1 MDRFTDLQ
9 TFVHI
14 VSTGSISGAA
24 EHMGVAKSAVSRRL
38 AELEAHLGV
47 QLVRRTT
54 RRLSL
59 TESGRGFYERC
70 VRLLTDLAEAEQDVL
85 QAHAALRGTLRVALP
100 LSFGLLHLAPAI
112 QDFVALHP
120 GVEFDLDFNDRQVDL
135 LQEGFDVAIR
145 IAQLPDSSLIARR
158 IAPIRQVV
166 CASPDY
172 FAIHG
177 RPQQP
182 AELARHACL
191 AYSNLASPGTWSY
204 RQADGQSGAVKIP
217 IRLKSNNGDFLIS
230 AALAGL
236 GIIMQPTFYV
246 HRAIASGALIPVL
259 TDYRWPEI
267 NAYALYPSTR
277 HLSRRVRTFVD
288 FLVQRFDGIP
298 YWDHALDIAAGV
310 NAQKNLT

>member
-1 MDRFTDLQ
+1 MDRFADLQ

-14 VSTGSISGAA
+14 VAAGSISGAA
-24 EHMGVAKSAVSRRL
+24 EHMDMAKSAVSRRL
-38 AELEAHLGV
+38 AELEERLGV

-54 RRLSL
+54 RSLSL

-70 VRLLTDLAEAEQDVL
+70 LRILADLEEAEQDVL

-112 QDFVALHP
+112 QAFMALHP
-120 GVEFDLDFNDRQVDL
+120 EVEFDLDFNDRQVDL

-166 CASPDY
+166 CASPAY
-172 FAIHG
+172 FAAHAI
-177 RPQQP
+177 PQQP
-182 AELARHACL
+182 AELVQHVCL
-191 AYSNLASPGTWSY
+191 AYSNLANPGTWVY
-204 RQADGQSGAVKIP
+204 QQADGRRSAVKIP
-217 IRLKSNNGDFLIS
+217 IRLKSNNGDFLVS

-236 GIIMQPTFYV
+236 GIVMQPSFYV
-246 HRAIASGALIPVL
+246 HQLIESGALIPVL
-259 TDYRWPEI
+259 SEIHWPEI

-277 HLSRRVRTFVD
+277 HLSTRVRAFVD
-288 FLVQRFDGIP
+288 FVAERFAGTP
-298 YWDHALDIAAGV
+298 YWDRVLSPPAP
-310 NAQKNLT
+310 NPR

>member
-14 VSTGSISGAA
+14 VATGSISAAA
-24 EHMGVAKSAVSRRL
+24 EHMDVAKSAVSRRL
-38 AELEAHLGV
+38 AELEARLGV
-47 QLVRRTT
+47 QLLHRTT

-70 VRLLTDLAEAEQDVL
+70 LRILADLEEAEQGVL
-85 QAHAALRGTLRVALP
+85 QAHTALRGTLRVALP

-112 QDFVALHP
+112 QTFMALHP
-120 GVEFDLDFNDRQVDL
+120 NVEFDLDFNDRQVDL

-166 CASPDY
+166 CASPGY
-172 FAIHG
+172 FAAHG
-177 RPQQP
+177 IPQQP
-182 AELARHACL
+182 ADLAQHVCL
-191 AYSNLASPGTWSY
+191 AYSNLANPGTWVY
-204 RQADGQSGAVKIP
+204 PQADGRSGSVKIP

-236 GIIMQPTFYV
+236 GIIMQPSFYV
-246 HRAIASGALIPVL
+246 HQAIASGALIPIL
-259 TDYRWPEI
+259 TEIHWPEI
-267 NAYALYPSTR
+267 NAYAVYPSTR
-277 HLSRRVRTFVD
+277 HLSTRVRAFVD
-288 FLVQRFDGIP
+288 FVVERFAGTP
-298 YWDHALDIAAGV
+298 YWDLDLNTRA
-310 NAQKNLT
+310 TDRR